1 MTDHIATDPVDSA
14 LAAFGETIG
23 IEGLCFDENGNCSL
37 QIDEAIQV
45 NVEHEA
51 DSRRVMLSASLGEV
65 ALEAREAVYAA
76 LLEGNLFWSGTGG
89 ATLSVEPETR
99 RAFIHQRMP
108 AAEVTAQS
116 LEEMLDR
123 FVSTAEAWARDI
135 QAGAADETEEA
146 HVPQGSDPRMWG

>member
-1 MTDHIATDPVDSA
+1 MTDHTATSPVDSA
-14 LAAFGETIG
+14 LAAFGQSIG
-23 IEGLCFDENGNCSL
+23 IEGLCFDEDGNCSL
-37 QIDEAIQV
+37 QIDEAIEV

-51 DSRRVMLSASLGEV
+51 DSDRIMLSASLGEV

-76 LLEGNLFWSGTGG
+76 LLQGNLFWSGTAG

-123 FVSTAEAWARDI
+123 FVGVAEAWARDI
-135 QAGAADETEEA
+135 QAGAPDTTEEA
-146 HVPQGSDPRMWG
+146 EAPQGSDPRMWG